1 MMESYSANIKNRP
14 NFNLAKKINKNFVNH
29 LGAWSDMN
37 ELESKHMDE
46 SQTGG
51 LFDGENV
58 TPWESSKIASPSF
71 RDRNNKIAKN

>member
-1 MMESYSANIKNRP
+1 MKRSKEDLDKA
-14 NFNLAKKINKNFVNH
+14 LEKINKNFVNH

-37 ELESKHMDE
+37 ELELKHMDE

-58 TPWESSKIASPSF
+58 TPWESSKMLALHSVIVIIRLLRTSP
-71 RDRNNKIAKN
+71 